1 MTWQFLVCQ
10 SNSARVS
17 ARSWYCETER
27 DGLLLWSST
36 RLPGQCLTTCI
47 RRILLQAAMIVFQ
60 KFDSA
65 SPVSLH
71 RQAAISSY
79 WRFTFFL
86 FLMMPHHILKHK
98 HKHILHVLHVHMD
111 TCTPIYHWCIW
122 KWISPHM
129 AIEISKPLDFGI
141 PYFQTNPHTHRHTC
155 NTCNTY
161 NTCMRAFR
169 YATQAQACSCTRAH
183 THTHADA
190 NRDIRTDT
198 NWHITIQCNHRYKQM
213 QTYTLTYAHAQKDVL
228 TYVSIHTHRIAAACS
243 HIQSLFGVLLK
254 SYGWVRP
261 RAPTPNQPLW
271 PEHSLHRQPRPG
283 PFWQDMNLLNQRSTM
298 SCGTLS
304 TFDHMRRRWPK
315 PALEELLTAGN
326 VPGSWESHH
335 RSSQIDMGELNA
347 VAMEITWNQCDQFDQ
362 CAGQK
367 DSGRD
372 DRNAPRSLEPPTA
385 SSNKWPR
392 NSEQSWLVWY

>member
-169 YATQAQACSCTRAH
+169 YATQAQACSCARAH
-183 THTHADA
+183 THTRRCKQRYTYWHKTDISQFNVIIGT
-190 NRDIRTDT
+190 NRHKHTL
-198 NWHITIQCNHRYKQM
+198 WHTHMHRKTCWLM
-213 QTYTLTYAHAQKDVL
+213 CPYT
-228 TYVSIHTHRIAAACS
+228 HTHRIAAACS
-243 HIQSLFGVLLK
+243 HTHTEPV
-254 SYGWVRP
+254 W
-261 RAPTPNQPLW
+261 
-271 PEHSLHRQPRPG
+271 
-283 PFWQDMNLLNQRSTM
+283 
-298 SCGTLS
+298 C
-304 TFDHMRRRWPK
+304 
-315 PALEELLTAGN
+315 ALEKLRMSKATSTDTKSTTLTRTLTTSTATAWPFDTWISWIKEAPCPAGHCRHSTTFCAGGDRN
-326 VPGSWESHH
+326 QHSRSCWWLGMCPVPGSHITDHH
-335 RSSQIDMGELNA
+335 RSAWVS
-347 VAMEITWNQCDQFDQ
+347 
-362 CAGQK
+362 
-367 DSGRD
+367 
-372 DRNAPRSLEPPTA
+372 
-385 SSNKWPR
+385 
-392 NSEQSWLVWY
+392 